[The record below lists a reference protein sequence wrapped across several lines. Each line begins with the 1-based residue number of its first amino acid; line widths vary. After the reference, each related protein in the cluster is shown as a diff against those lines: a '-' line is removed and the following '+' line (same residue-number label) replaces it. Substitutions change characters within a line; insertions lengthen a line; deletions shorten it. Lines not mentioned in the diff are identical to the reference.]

1 MEIDQDRMT
10 EATPRLD
17 QRLGECGVIGPVEG
31 FEPPVQ
37 RRPVDRAIPQRAAI
51 EKPRR
56 HNAEPCPFLA
66 AWRGKLRPPPHSQH
80 AEIGKD
86 SGRGRGGRSGE
97 STGGAVSLKK
107 KKK

>member
-1 MEIDQDRMT
+1 MT

-31 FEPPVQ
+31 FETPVQ
-37 RRPVDRAIPQRAAI
+37 RRTVDRAIPQRVAI

-66 AWRGKLRPPPHSQH
+66 SWRGKLRAQRHSDLAGRPPPIAAIEMGARARPTRLPH
-80 AEIGKD
+80 
-86 SGRGRGGRSGE
+86 GGPR
-97 STGGAVSLKK
+97 ARRA
-107 KKK
+107 